1 MKFFGFR
8 IKTLLFFGLGFL
20 LGSRAGPGP
29 WEKAMAL
36 WSELQGRAKSEFGG
50 DGHLKG
56 KFEGAKDQMKDALP
70 G

>member
-8 IKTLLFFGLGFL
+8 PKTLLFFGLGFL
-20 LGSRAGPGP
+20 LGSRAGRGP

-36 WSELQGRAKSEFGG
+36 WSELQGKAQSQFGG

-56 KFEGAKDQMKDALP
+56 KFEGAKDHFQEAGAP
-70 G
+70 